1 MTYRKGANDGSK
13 TFEITLGDYSSV
25 TVSGDPTP
33 SGTWSENNTKYT
45 VSSTDLESATNGD
58 HTYTFSFGEGM
69 TISKKNHSS
78 CRKKYYKRNCTDRYI
93 CTW

>member
-69 TISKKNHSS
+69 TISKKI
-78 CRKKYYKRNCTDRYI
+78 T
-93 CTW
+93 T